1 MMKLNEAC
9 RYMEVVERLGKMRFK
24 RWHNAVDLEFDP
36 EFDLEAYE
44 GFMDGLVEAL
54 NEAIEPVLASWM
66 AILIASVKSGYF
78 DQRGD

>member
-9 RYMEVVERLGKMRFK
+9 RHMEVVGQLGKVRFE
-24 RWHNAVDLEFDP
+24 RWQNAVDLSSDP

-44 GFMDGLVEAL
+44 GFVDGLVEAL

-78 DQRGD
+78 DQRGN